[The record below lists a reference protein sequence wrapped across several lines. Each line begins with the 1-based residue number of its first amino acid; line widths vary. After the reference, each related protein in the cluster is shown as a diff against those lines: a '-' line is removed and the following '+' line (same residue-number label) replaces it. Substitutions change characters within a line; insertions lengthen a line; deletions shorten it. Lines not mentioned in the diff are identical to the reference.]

1 MPDRPRKKYA
11 DIDEDWDA
19 FVEFVKDNGWEI
31 DWDDP
36 DQVHDAFQEY
46 EEGCYEAANPYESR
60 GLRESD
66 FL

>member
-11 DIDEDWDA
+11 DINEDWDA
-19 FVEFVKDNGWEI
+19 FVEFVKDNDWEV

-46 EEGCYEAANPYESR
+46 EESCYESANPYESR
-60 GLRESD
+60 GLRQSD